1 MCVSPYIM
9 YKRRDKNIN
18 FHVVHIALT
27 KCSIEYM
34 SNTYRCVMQSE
45 KKMLVTKPIP
55 FITITS

>member
-1 MCVSPYIM
+1 M

-18 FHVVHIALT
+18 FHVVHIART

-34 SNTYRCVMQSE
+34 SNTYRCE